1 MIAAIRMSQASQ
13 ALAKY
18 PTGKELSLFLKGY
31 FKQFPKM
38 GSRDRRE
45 VSQLVYGAL
54 RVKTLFAEASI
65 EQRIWLGSLLCEAEP
80 GAFAMHWTPHFARE
94 AWPGIADF
102 AEKLDWLAERGFV
115 AHWEGF
121 FPQPEAISSAIEL
134 QSFYAAHLATPF
146 TWIRVRQKYLQAT
159 IKELEQKG
167 IAYEQNAGLP
177 TALALKAGV
186 KLDALQC
193 WAQGW
198 IEVQDLA
205 SQMTGSLFEP
215 KASERWLDACAG
227 AGGKSLMLLDLQPE
241 LSLFVTDVRE
251 EILQRLHERFKRAG
265 IRSYSRAVLD
275 LTRPGVLQEAG
286 SFPKQF
292 DAIIADVP
300 CSGSGTWASSPEMLE
315 SQRQLD
321 INSFT
326 ERQYQIAA
334 NLLPSV
340 KTGGRLIYLTC
351 SVYAAEN
358 EEVVSR
364 LLEHDSLELQQQQ
377 YFQLSAEGGDVLFGA
392 VLLKR

>member
-1 MIAAIRMSQASQ
+1 MIAAIRMSQAVQ

-18 PTGKELSLFLKGY
+18 PTGKELSVFLKGY

-54 RVKTLFAEASI
+54 RVKNLFPTANTE
-65 EQRIWLGSLLCEAEP
+65 ERIWLGSLLCEADTSP
-80 GAFAMHWTPHFARE
+80 FALHWTAHFTQTD
-94 AWPGIADF
+94 WPGSLDF
-102 AEKLDWLAERGFV
+102 EQKLVWLKEKGFS
-115 AHWEGF
+115 AQWEGF
-121 FPQPEAISSAIEL
+121 FPHAEAVSSAVEL
-134 QSFYAAHLATPF
+134 QSFYAAHLATPL
-146 TWIRVRQKYLQAT
+146 TWIRVRQKHLQAT

-167 IAYEQNAGLP
+167 LTYEQHPVLP

-205 SQMTGSLFEP
+205 SQMTGSLFQP
-215 KASERWLDACAG
+215 KANERWLDACAG
-227 AGGKSLMLLDLQPE
+227 AGGKSLLLLDLQPDA
-241 LSLFVTDVRE
+241 SLFVTDVRD

-265 IRSYSRAVLD
+265 IRSYSRAVVD

-321 INSFT
+321 ISSFT

-340 KTGGRLIYLTC
+340 KSGGRLIYLTC

-364 LLEHDSLELQQQQ
+364 LLKHDSLELGQQQ
-377 YFQLSAEGGDVLFGA
+377 YFQYSEEGGDVLFGA
-392 VLLKR
+392 VLLKS

>member
-1 MIAAIRMSQASQ
+1 MIAAIRMSQATQ

-18 PTGKELSLFLKGY
+18 PSSKELSGFLKGY

-54 RVKTLFAEASI
+54 RVKTLFPEATI
-65 EQRIWLGSLLCEAEP
+65 EQRVWLGSLLCEAEAN
-80 GAFAMHWTPHFARE
+80 AFATHWTPHFTQAE
-94 AWPGIADF
+94 WPGIDDF
-102 AEKLDWLAERGFV
+102 EQKLEWLAAKAFV

-121 FPQPEAISSAIEL
+121 FPHADAISNAVEL
-134 QSFYAAHLATPF
+134 QSFYAAHLATPV
-146 TWIRVRQKYLQAT
+146 TWIRVRQKHLQAT
-159 IKELEQKG
+159 LKDLEQNGLDYK
-167 IAYEQNAGLP
+167 QHPVLP

-186 KLDALQC
+186 KLDALKS
-193 WAQGW
+193 WTQGW

-205 SQMTGSLFEP
+205 SQMTGRLFEP
-215 KASERWLDACAG
+215 KSGERWLDACAG
-227 AGGKSLMLLDLQPE
+227 AGGKSLLLLDLEPDV
-241 LSLFVTDVRE
+241 SLFVTDVRE

-265 IRSYSRAVLD
+265 IRSYSRAVMD

-321 INSFT
+321 ISSFT

-340 KTGGRLIYLTC
+340 KSGGRLIYLTC

-358 EEVVSR
+358 EEVVNR
-364 LLEHDSLELQQQQ
+364 LLEHDSLELGQQQ
-377 YFQLSAEGGDVLFGA
+377 YFQHSGEGGDVLFGA

>member
-1 MIAAIRMSQASQ
+1 MIAAIRMSQATQ

-18 PTGKELSLFLKGY
+18 PSGKELSLFLKGY

-54 RVKTLFAEASI
+54 RVKTLFPEANA
-65 EQRIWLGSLLCEAEP
+65 EQRIWLGSLLCETEP
-80 GAFAMHWTPHFARE
+80 GAFAAHWTPHFVKT
-94 AWPGIADF
+94 AWPGITDF
-102 AEKLDWLAERGFV
+102 GEKLDWLTQQGFT
-115 AHWEGF
+115 AQWENF
-121 FPQPEAISSAIEL
+121 FPQAHAISSSLEL
-134 QSFYAAHLATPF
+134 QSFYAAHLVTPL
-146 TWIRVRQKYLQAT
+146 TWIRIRQKYLQAT
-159 IKELEQKG
+159 LKELDQKG
-167 IAYEQNAGLP
+167 ISYQQHPVLP
-177 TALALKAGV
+177 TALALKSGI
-186 KLDALQC
+186 KLDLLQS
-193 WAQGW
+193 WNQGW

-205 SQMTGSLFEP
+205 SQMTGTLFEP
-215 KASERWLDACAG
+215 KPSERWLDACAG

-241 LSLFVTDVRE
+241 VSLFVTDVRD
-251 EILQRLHERFKRAG
+251 EILQKLHERFKRAG
-265 IRSYSRAVLD
+265 IRSYSRAVMD

-315 SQRQLD
+315 GQRQLD
-321 INSFT
+321 LSSFT

-340 KTGGRLIYLTC
+340 KSGGRLIYLTC

-358 EEVVSR
+358 EEVVTR
-364 LLEHDSLELQQQQ
+364 LLAHGSIELEQQQ

-392 VLLKR
+392 VLKKR